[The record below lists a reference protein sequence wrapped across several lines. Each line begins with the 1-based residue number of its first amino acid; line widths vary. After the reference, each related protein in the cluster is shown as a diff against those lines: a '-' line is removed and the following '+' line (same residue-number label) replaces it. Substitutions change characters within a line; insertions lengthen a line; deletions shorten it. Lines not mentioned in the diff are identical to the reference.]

1 MVTKAKTIKIAF
13 LIRDLG
19 SGGAERQLVLLANE
33 LSKKYQIVIITFYNS
48 NNFYAKELNSNIQ
61 FISLQKKGRWDLFPF
76 FLRFFK
82 VMKRQKPSLLYAF
95 MHTAEFLTYLYH
107 FFDKQLLVLWSIRS
121 SNMDTSRYGLLY
133 HLMRKIECKISNTPN
148 AIISN
153 SFAGKKI
160 AIKDGFKYD
169 NIQVVHN
176 GIETDRFKFNNIAR
190 TVIRKKLG
198 VNEQSIIIGLVARH
212 DPMKGINNFIEAAK
226 IYSHSNPDTYFLV
239 IGSGPQD
246 YTLGLI
252 NSAKKAR
259 VNDLFLWVPASEKI
273 EQYYSAM
280 DIYTSTS
287 IYGEGFSNTI
297 GEAMSCSLPC
307 VVTNVGDSSVIVGN
321 TGIIIEPYEIEEIVR
336 GWEKIVIDLKNN
348 GNLRFTEQR
357 KRICENFSIEKMTIN
372 TEKIILNTIQIAS

>member
-1 MVTKAKTIKIAF
+1 MVKNTKSIKIAF

-33 LSKKYQIVIITFYNS
+33 LSRKYQIVIITFYNS
-48 NNFYAKELNSNIQ
+48 NNFYSKLNSNVE
-61 FISLQKKGRWDLFPF
+61 FISLHKRGRWDFIPF

-82 VMKRQKPSLLYAF
+82 VMKRQKPLLLYAF

-107 FFDKQLLVLWSIRS
+107 FFDKQLLVVWSIRS
-121 SNMDTSRYGLLY
+121 SNMDTSRYGMLY
-133 HLMRKIECKISNTPN
+133 HIMRKIECKISNTPN

-160 AIKDGFKYD
+160 AIKDGFKHE

-176 GIETDRFKFNNIAR
+176 GIETDKFKFNNNAR
-190 TVIRKKLG
+190 TAIRKKLG
-198 VNEQSIIIGLVARH
+198 VNDHSLIIGLVARH

-226 IYSHSNPDTYFLV
+226 IYSISNPDTYFLV

-246 YTLGLI
+246 YTIELI
-252 NSAKKAR
+252 NNAKKAG
-259 VNDLFLWVPASEKI
+259 VNDFFFWLPASEKI
-273 EQYYSAM
+273 EDYYSAM

-307 VVTNVGDSSVIVGN
+307 VATNVGDSSIIIGD
-321 TGIIIEPYEIEEIVR
+321 TGIIIEPFDIQEIVR
-336 GWEKIVIDLKNN
+336 GWEKIVINLNNN
-348 GNLRFTEQR
+348 GPLKFTEQR
-357 KRICENFSIEKMTIN
+357 NRICENFSIQQMTLN
-372 TEKIILNTIQIAS
+372 TEEIILNTIQLAS